1 MEVTVREKHWH
12 GQYTY
17 EPVCEMSKMLAEVS
31 NQKNLSMRMIK
42 TLRKY
47 CILVKILP
55 EKGKEKG
62 GKGDKGEKQ
71 KE

>member
-55 EKGKEKG
+55 EDTNTGYIVLNTNG
-62 GKGDKGEKQ
+62 VI
-71 KE
+71 